1 VNRANNLPP
10 ESPATADGIKAGGWW
25 HASADGRRVECDL
38 CPRACS
44 LGDGDRGFCFVRQNQ
59 GGRMVSTT
67 YGRSTGF
74 CIDPIE
80 KKPLNQFYPGTAV
93 LSFGTAGC
101 NLGCKFCQNWEIS
114 KSRQIDSLADV
125 ADPATI
131 AGAAKELGCRS
142 VAFTYNDPVIWAEY
156 AIDTAQAC
164 HELGVKT
171 VAVTAG
177 YITPVARPAFYEVM
191 DAANVDLKGFTE
203 AFYWKLTSGHLDPV
217 LDTLR
222 WLVHESD
229 VWVEIT
235 NLVIPQAND
244 ASDEFQ
250 RMCDWIL
257 DELGPDVPV
266 HFTAFH
272 PDFRLRDRGPTPLDT
287 LRRAYD
293 TAHRAGLHYVYTG
306 NLSDVGHESTY
317 CPGCQTLLIE
327 RDRYQLGQY
336 RLRGNRCAECGTMIA
351 GHFDDRP
358 GDWGPRRQPVRIGS
372 YAGKS
377 RVGAATTEDKIS
389 AQESRTLKKATTGQ
403 PAPNTGQ
410 TPAPADMSVQPELTL
425 EQQQRVF
432 QAACREVVA
441 TTRGQSCP
449 AFAATLGDA
458 ATVPVYG
465 AFVSLR
471 RGGRLRSC
479 CGFMGQSIALAEAVE
494 CAAIRA
500 ARDDPRFPPIDPA
513 ELEHLDVDVW
523 LLWGPRPVEAQ
534 GPQREA
540 CVMIGRHGLQIARG
554 DRRGLLLPGVAI
566 EHHLNARQFL
576 EQVCLKAGLEREDWK
591 RDDTLL
597 MTFEGFSIPGPM
609 PRGALE
615 GGDRPATVGPSP
627 AEMARLAAA
636 CGNHVVVVAPG
647 MGVVT
652 AAPVPSGVNRPDVS
666 ADKVRRPAVAGAFY
680 PGTAEEIE
688 HLLGQFLPE
697 LPPSEPW
704 PAALVPHAG
713 WVYSGRL
720 AAATLARVKIP
731 PQVIVFC
738 PRHRGG
744 GPAWSVTPHET
755 WLLPGGSLAADPE
768 LAARLAAAI
777 PGLALDGGPHR
788 QEHAIE
794 VQLPIL
800 ARLAPQSRVVGIAV
814 GHGTLAE
821 LLRFAEGLAGVLASM
836 SPRPLLVISSDMN
849 HYANDADTRRLD
861 QAALRAMQTLDPTR
875 LFETVT
881 QQRISM
887 CGLYPAV
894 IVMETLRRLDAL
906 RRFELVGYA
915 TSAEA
920 SGDTQRCVGYA
931 GALLG

>member
-1 VNRANNLPP
+1 MTRITIVPP
-10 ESPATADGIKAGGWW
+10 VEQATAEGIKAGGWW
-25 HASADGRRVECDL
+25 HASDDGRRVQCDL

-44 LGDGDRGFCFVRQNQ
+44 LGDGDRGFCFVRQNL

-114 KSRQIDSLADV
+114 KSREIDSLAEV
-125 ADPATI
+125 ADPQTI
-131 AGAAKELGCRS
+131 ARAAKELGCRS

-156 AIDTAQAC
+156 AIDTARAC

-177 YITPVARPAFYEVM
+177 YITPLARPAFYEVM

-203 AFYWKLTSGHLDPV
+203 GFYWKLTSGHLEPV

-222 WLVHESD
+222 WLVHESN

-235 NLVIPQAND
+235 NLVIPKAND
-244 ASDEFQ
+244 TSDEFQ

-272 PDFRLRDRGPTPLDT
+272 PDFRLRDRGPTPLET
-287 LRRAYD
+287 LRRAYE
-293 TAHRAGLHYVYTG
+293 AARRAGLRYVYTG
-306 NLSDVGHESTY
+306 NLSDIQHESTY
-317 CPGCQTLLIE
+317 CPGCGKVVIE
-327 RDRYQLGQY
+327 RDRYQLGRY
-336 RLRGNRCAECGTMIA
+336 HLRGNRCAECGTTIA
-351 GHFDDRP
+351 GHFDERP

-377 RVGAATTEDKIS
+377 IDVAAATQEKNP
-389 AQESRTLKKATTGQ
+389 AQEGTTVKEITTEQ
-403 PAPNTGQ
+403 PQPG
-410 TPAPADMSVQPELTL
+410 ADMSVRPELTV

-432 QAACREVVA
+432 QAACRQVVA
-441 TTRGQSCP
+441 TTRGEVCP
-449 AFAATLGDA
+449 ALASLLGDTA
-458 ATVPVYG
+458 AVPLYG
-465 AFVSLR
+465 AFVTLR

-479 CGFMGQSIALAEAVE
+479 CGFMGQSIALDQAVE

-500 ARDDPRFPPIDPA
+500 ARDDPRFPRISPA
-513 ELEHLDVDVW
+513 ELEQLDVDVW
-523 LLWGPRPVEAQ
+523 LLWGPRPVAAQ
-534 GPQREA
+534 GEDRVGQI
-540 CVMIGRHGLQIARG
+540 VIGRHGLQIARG
-554 DRRGLLLPGVAI
+554 QRRGLLLPGVAV
-566 EHHLNARQFL
+566 EHQLDARQFL
-576 EQVCLKAGLEREDWK
+576 EQVCLKAGLDRNDWK
-591 RDDTLL
+591 LDDTLL
-597 MTFEGFSIPGPM
+597 MIFEGFSIPGRM
-609 PRGALE
+609 PRSVLE
-615 GGDRPATVGPSP
+615 GGGWPAAVGPSP
-627 AEMARLAAA
+627 AEMARLAEA

-647 MGVVT
+647 MGVVSSAAVPI
-652 AAPVPSGVNRPDVS
+652 AAPPPAHGESLRGAPNDTVRP
-666 ADKVRRPAVAGAFY
+666 PAVAGTFY
-680 PGTAEEIE
+680 PGTSEEIDR
-688 HLLGQFLPE
+688 LLGQYLPE

-713 WVYSGRL
+713 WMYSGRL
-720 AAATLARVKIP
+720 AAATLARVQIP
-731 PQVIVFC
+731 PQVIVLC
-738 PRHRGG
+738 PQHRLGG
-744 GPAWSVTPHET
+744 ADWAVTPHET

-768 LAARLAAAI
+768 LARRLAAAI
-777 PGLALDGGPHR
+777 PGLVLDGRAHR

-814 GHGTLAE
+814 GRGDLAA
-821 LLRFAEGLAGVLASM
+821 LQRFADGLAGVLASM
-836 SPRPLLVISSDMN
+836 SPRPLLLISSDMN
-849 HYANDADTRRLD
+849 HYANDADTRRMD
-861 QAALRAMQTLDPTR
+861 QAALRAMQTLDPAR
-875 LFETVT
+875 LFATVT

-906 RRFELVGYA
+906 KRFELVGYT

-920 SGDTQRCVGYA
+920 AGDTNRCVGYA
-931 GALLG
+931 GVLLG